1 MKIANSI
8 LLLFGAKLSVLI
20 GGLFVLQPFVIPFDY
35 LLYHLFHQLALHVQL
50 FYFVEVVLQ
59 FIELFL
65 KVFQTLYVGV
75 KLLAKLVSVLLKYVH
90 QLIAFL

>member
-20 GGLFVLQPFVIPFDY
+20 GGLFVLKPLVISFDY

-50 FYFVEVVLQ
+50 FYFIEVVFQ
-59 FIELFL
+59 FIEL
-65 KVFQTLYVGV
+65 
-75 KLLAKLVSVLLKYVH
+75 LLEVL
-90 QLIAFL
+90 